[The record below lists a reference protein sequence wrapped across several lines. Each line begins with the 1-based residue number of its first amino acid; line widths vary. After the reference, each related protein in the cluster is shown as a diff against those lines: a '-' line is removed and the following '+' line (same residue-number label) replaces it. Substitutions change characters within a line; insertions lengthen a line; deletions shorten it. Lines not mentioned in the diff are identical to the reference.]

1 MILLV
6 KPRTAVQRLKTY
18 LCFHSSPFWNWD
30 VDSRKLPGAPLREFS
45 FTVFLTS
52 CFCIMR
58 HPQLSI
64 LRQQNFNTNVF
75 VSQNPNAAELRFSP
89 KVAVKLVAG
98 AKVSRARPA
107 LGCLLTNPFTLLLT
121 GDLTWSWVKT

>member
-1 MILLV
+1 
-6 KPRTAVQRLKTY
+6 
-18 LCFHSSPFWNWD
+18 
-30 VDSRKLPGAPLREFS
+30 
-45 FTVFLTS
+45 
-52 CFCIMR
+52 MR

-64 LRQQNFNTNVF
+64 LRQQNFNANVF
-75 VSQNPNAAELRFSP
+75 VSQNPNAAELRSSP

-98 AKVSRARPA
+98 AKVSRAGPA